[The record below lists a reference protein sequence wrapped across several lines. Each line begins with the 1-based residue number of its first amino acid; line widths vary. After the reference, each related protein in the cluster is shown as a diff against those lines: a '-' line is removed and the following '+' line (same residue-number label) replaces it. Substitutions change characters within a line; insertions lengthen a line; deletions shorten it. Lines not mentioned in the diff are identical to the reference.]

1 MRIQLRKGVPV
12 LNFLIG
18 FVISLF
24 IVGIV
29 VSMSTLVTSEMGSTI
44 TDSTAQGA
52 INDTRDAIASVSD
65 WLDIV
70 VLMGIVVV
78 ILGLIGYLG
87 WTKMSGGR

>member
-1 MRIQLRKGVPV
+1 MRTETRKGIPI

-18 FVISLF
+18 FVVSLL

-29 VSMSTLVTSEMGSTI
+29 VSMTVLITSEMGSTI
-44 TDSTAQGA
+44 DDATASQA
-52 INDTRDAIASVSD
+52 INDTRDAIAGISG

-70 VLMGIVVV
+70 VLIGIVVV

-87 WTKMSGGR
+87 WTKMSGSR